1 MIIRKKDG
9 NHRKL
14 LLVAA
19 VVLIFTALLLNP
31 AVYAAES
38 KEGAHEENE
47 VGLFLGGSH
56 HSEDNGFSIGLDY
69 EHRINEAFGV
79 GALVEYTTKDFD
91 SWVVA
96 FPVYVHPYMGLRLLA
111 APGFENRESENKFLV
126 RAGIAYQI
134 PVAKGVSLTPEYN
147 VDFITNGEKV
157 HVYGVSVGVGF

>member
-1 MIIRKKDG
+1 MIISRR
-9 NHRKL
+9 NRVHRKVL
-14 LLVAA
+14 LAAA
-19 VVLIFTALLLNP
+19 VALIFTTLFLIP

-38 KEGAHEENE
+38 LEGNEQNE

-56 HSEDNGFSIGLDY
+56 HSDENGFSVGLDY
-69 EHRINEAFGV
+69 EHRISDVFGI
-79 GALVEYTTKDFD
+79 GALVEYTTEDFD

-96 FPVYVHPYMGLRLLA
+96 APVYIHPYMGLRLLA

-157 HVYGVSVGVGF
+157 HVYGVSVGIGF

>member
-1 MIIRKKDG
+1 MIIGRKNG
-9 NHRKL
+9 IHRKL

-19 VVLIFTALLLNP
+19 VALIFTALFLNP

-38 KEGAHEENE
+38 EGGHEQDE

-56 HSEDNGFSIGLDY
+56 HSEENGFSVGLDY
-69 EHRINEAFGV
+69 EHRISDIFGV
-79 GALVEYTTKDFD
+79 GGLVEYTTEDFD
-91 SWVVA
+91 SWVFA
-96 FPVYVHPYMGLRLLA
+96 APVFIHPYMGLRLLA

-134 PVAKGVSLTPEYN
+134 PVTKGVSITPEYN